1 MYYFDNNYPRRFCRS
16 AWVGRPRPCACL
28 SVCLFV
34 CPQHNS
40 KKINDPKVFKFCI
53 GNGRPIPISD
63 MVLGLKGQRSRSQGQ

>member
-1 MYYFDNNYPRRFCRS
+1 MR
-16 AWVGRPRPCACL
+16 
-28 SVCLFV
+28 VCLFV
-34 CPQHNS
+34 CLFVRSITQ